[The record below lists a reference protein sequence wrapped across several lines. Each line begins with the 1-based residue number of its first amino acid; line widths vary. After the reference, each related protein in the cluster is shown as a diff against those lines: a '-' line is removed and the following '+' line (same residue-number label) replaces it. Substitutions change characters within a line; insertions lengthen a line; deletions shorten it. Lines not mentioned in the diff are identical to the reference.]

1 MHSAKFF
8 KFPTGAMK
16 VILWTAGVV
25 CLLYM
30 LIQGGEY
37 TGLTVIILLFC
48 FALQDNHSRSEGY
61 KKGYCLGYDA
71 GYEDAKK
78 GEPKDPTYHG
88 ALL

>member
-1 MHSAKFF
+1 MDSGKFF
-8 KFPTGAMK
+8 TGAMK
-16 VILWTAGVV
+16 AILWTGGVIGM
-25 CLLYM
+25 LFM

-37 TGLTVIILLFC
+37 TVLTVIILLFC
-48 FALQDNHSRSEGY
+48 FALLEEHSRSEGY

-71 GYEDAKK
+71 GYEDATK